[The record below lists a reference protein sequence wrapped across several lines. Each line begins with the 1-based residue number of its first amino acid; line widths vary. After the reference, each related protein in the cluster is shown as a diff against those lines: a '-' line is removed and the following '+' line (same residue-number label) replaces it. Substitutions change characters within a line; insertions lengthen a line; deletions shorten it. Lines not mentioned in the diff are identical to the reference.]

1 MVYQRGQIVLQC
13 QPFSYIVEF
22 SVRSKVCDFCLDSML
37 DKEKYELNFKRC
49 SKCQLVYYCS
59 TKCQKNAWLSYH
71 KKECIYQRKLRK
83 FCSIESL
90 MNQEIS
96 PIYFALFISRI
107 YEKLKVRI
115 SIKRKKNNVFLT
127 FSYISKL

>member
-37 DKEKYELNFKRC
+37 DREKCELNFKRC

-59 TKCQKNAWLSYH
+59 TKCQKNAWLNYH

-83 FCSIESL
+83 FCSIETL
-90 MNQEIS
+90 MNHEIS

-107 YEKLKVRI
+107 YEKLKV
-115 SIKRKKNNVFLT
+115 FP
-127 FSYISKL
+127 